1 MKGLVLEGG
10 GTKGAYQFGAYKA
23 LKELGIEFD
32 GVAGTSI
39 GALNGAF
46 IVLDDLKSMEEIWL
60 NKDYTSFMDIE
71 EDFYQKYKNIAFTP
85 KNINSIIELMNKVR
99 KNEGIDITPLKDLLK
114 EYIDED
120 KVRKSSKDFGL
131 VTVYL
136 DNRKIVPQ
144 HIMKEDIPEGQLVD
158 YLIASASLPIFQLEK
173 LDDKLYLDGFLS
185 DNTPIGLLAKRGYDD
200 IVVVRLSNNLGKE
213 KNFTKYENVN
223 LTIIRPSTS
232 LGGSLNK
239 DKDHMK
245 KIATM
250 GYMDT
255 MKVFKRYEGVK
266 YYFNADFRYDEETC
280 FEAIKN
286 LDIDTIEYICNIL
299 KIKRPPSLRVLLEEI
314 VPKLGEILDLDKEFT
329 YKDLFYSLYEK
340 ILEENDVEVLNLYD
354 FSKVIDL
361 VNNKIELTDY
371 DNENNENKHIILL
384 NKKEKNEKAV
394 INKVIDDLKNQSLR
408 KMPI

>member
-120 KVRKSSKDFGL
+120 KLRKSSKDFGL

-280 FEAIKN
+280 FESIKN
-286 LDIDTIEYICNIL
+286 LDIETIEYICNVL

-394 INKVIDDLKNQSLR
+394 INKVLDDLKNQSLR

>member
-120 KVRKSSKDFGL
+120 KLRKSSKDFGL

-223 LTIIRPSTS
+223 LTIISPSTS

-329 YKDLFYSLYEK
+329 YKDLFYSLYER

-394 INKVIDDLKNQSLR
+394 INKVLDDLKNQSLR

>member
-120 KVRKSSKDFGL
+120 KLRKSSKDFGL

-394 INKVIDDLKNQSLR
+394 INKVLDDLKNQSLR